1 MTLKFDCTQGRLR
14 LLRLHQE
21 GHMQQVDF
29 CLHPTPRGE
38 GITYN
43 VLSECTYIHSLTL
56 ASGVDVRL
64 LRKLG
69 GEVIAQL
76 RGIEEQEAAGSD
88 RRQKGILQL
97 DSLSPIL

>member
-1 MTLKFDCTQGRLR
+1 
-14 LLRLHQE
+14 
-21 GHMQQVDF
+21 MQ
-29 CLHPTPRGE
+29 
-38 GITYN
+38 
-43 VLSECTYIHSLTL
+43 SECTYIHSLIL

-88 RRQKGILQL
+88 RRQAGILQL
-97 DSLSPIL
+97 DRLSPIL